1 MGSFGVRFRHVR
13 FRLGIMS
20 PMTKT
25 IRSTPIH
32 VEQSTSVDNAIACA
46 IVACAR
52 VLHNAIAVAS
62 IGAKYLRAARE
73 AGRLLSLGQRSD
85 GGRPYKNSS
94 RGLTSYQ
101 FALQQAGITRQ
112 TANVW
117 RRCSAGSR
125 ARMAARKRGATRR
138 WGISRNCSNASS
150 LMSAT
155 RVIVADPT
163 FAPMYNERSRRVKTD
178 RRDVAALADAC

>member
-46 IVACAR
+46 IAACAR

-117 RRCSAGSR
+117 RR
-125 ARMAARKRGATRR
+125 
-138 WGISRNCSNASS
+138 
-150 LMSAT
+150 
-155 RVIVADPT
+155 VADI
-163 FAPMYNERSRRVKTD
+163 NEYAFEQFLEMPHVKGGT
-178 RRDVAALADAC
+178 